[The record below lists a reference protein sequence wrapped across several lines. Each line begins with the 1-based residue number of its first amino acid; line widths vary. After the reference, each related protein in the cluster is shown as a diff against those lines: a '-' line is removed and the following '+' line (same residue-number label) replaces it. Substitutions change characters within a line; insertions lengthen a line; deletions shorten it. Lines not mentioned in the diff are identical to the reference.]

1 MPGGISIIKSVPED
15 YAPKYKEFRKTQ
27 AELRRIRDADNQ
39 QLVKTS
45 IKFENGFMTLYYAH
59 LNGSNWGPF
68 KVRDY
73 FFPEFKPFVIPTIAN
88 KAEDPIVH
96 RNMVFY
102 QPQDEEK
109 RQALTTTLQAHE
121 KVLSAKFNAKG
132 WSCVVT
138 FRNPVTQD
146 EIDGLLKREEVKE
159 IKG

>member
-1 MPGGISIIKSVPED
+1 MI
-15 YAPKYKEFRKTQ
+15 
-27 AELRRIRDADNQ
+27 
-39 QLVKTS
+39 
-45 IKFENGFMTLYYAH
+45 LYYAH
-59 LNGSNWGPF
+59 FNSTGWGPF
-68 KVRDY
+68 KVKDY
-73 FFPEFKPFVIPTIAN
+73 FFPEFKGFETPTIAN
-88 KAEDPIVH
+88 KSDDPIVH

-102 QPQDEEK
+102 QPQDEDK

-132 WSCVVT
+132 WSCIVT